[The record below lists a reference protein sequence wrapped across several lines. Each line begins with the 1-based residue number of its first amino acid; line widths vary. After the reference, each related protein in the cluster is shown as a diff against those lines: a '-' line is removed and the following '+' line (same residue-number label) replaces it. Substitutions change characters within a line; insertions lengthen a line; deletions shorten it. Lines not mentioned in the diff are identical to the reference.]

1 MRGSKESDSNDVV
14 SDVIV
19 SLPEIMCIDQS
30 LEINITS
37 VIEDAITNLFNDEP
51 THRMRNENCWC
62 LNVSPLPRAKRLRS
76 HNGSNGV

>member
-62 LNVSPLPRAKRLRS
+62 LKVRPLQIAKRLRS
-76 HNGSNGV
+76 RNRRNGV